1 MPEARRGTPKYHR
14 VLLKLSGE
22 SLMGTQGF
30 GIDPGV
36 ISGIAEEI
44 REIRDLGVEVAC
56 VIGGGNIFRGVSSGA
71 AAGGMDRVTADHMG
85 MLATLINSLALQDRL
100 ERLGVH
106 TRVLS
111 AIEVRQVAE
120 PYLRRRAVRHL
131 EKGRVTIFAAG
142 TGNPF
147 FTTDTAAALRAM
159 EVKAEI
165 ILKATRVDGVYS
177 SDPEKVPDAVRF
189 DEISYLQVLEKGLQV
204 MDSTAIS
211 LCMDNQVPIIVFNST
226 IRGNIRRV
234 ILGEKIGSLVRG

>member
-1 MPEARRGTPKYHR
+1 MPEPQTTPPKYRR

-22 SLMGTQGF
+22 LLMGARGF

-36 ISGIAEEI
+36 VSGLAEEI

-56 VIGGGNIFRGVSSGA
+56 VIGGGNIFRGLS
-71 AAGGMDRVTADHMG
+71 AGVTTGMDRVTADHMG
-85 MLATLINSLALQDRL
+85 MLATVMNSLALQDRL
-100 ERLGVH
+100 ERAGVH
-106 TRVLS
+106 TRVMS
-111 AIEVRQVAE
+111 AIEIRQVAE

-131 EKGRVTIFAAG
+131 EKGRVIIIAAG

-165 ILKATRVDGVYS
+165 ILKATRVDGIYS

-189 DEISYLQVLEKGLQV
+189 DEITYLEVLEKGLQV

-211 LCMDNQVPIIVFNST
+211 LCMDNHVPIIVFNST
-226 IRGNIRRV
+226 VRGNIRRV

>member
-1 MPEARRGTPKYHR
+1 MKESSRSSARYHR

-22 SLMGTQGF
+22 SLMGEQGF
-30 GIDPGV
+30 GIDPKV
-36 ISGIAEEI
+36 VARLSEEI
-44 REIRDLGVEVAC
+44 REIHELGVQVAC
-56 VIGGGNIFRGVSSGA
+56 VIGGGNIFRGLSANASSGI
-71 AAGGMDRVTADHMG
+71 DRVTADHMG
-85 MLATLINSLALQDRL
+85 MLATLINSLALQDQL
-100 ERLGVH
+100 EQHGVH

-131 EKGRVTIFAAG
+131 EKGRVIIIAAG

-159 EVKAEI
+159 EVKAEV

-189 DEISYLQVLEKGLQV
+189 EEITYLQVLEKGLQV

-211 LCMDNQVPIIVFNST
+211 LCMDNQVPIIVFNSG

>member
-1 MPEARRGTPKYHR
+1 MTPPSPPTPRYQR

-22 SLMGTQGF
+22 SLMGEQGF
-30 GIDPGV
+30 GIDSRV
-36 ISGIAEEI
+36 VTRLSEEI
-44 REIRDLGVEVAC
+44 RQIGEMGVQVAC
-56 VIGGGNIFRGVSSGA
+56 VIGGGNIFRGLA
-71 AAGGMDRVTADHMG
+71 ANASTGIDRVTADHMG
-85 MLATLINSLALQDRL
+85 MLATLINSLALQDCL
-100 ERLGVH
+100 ERMGVH

-131 EKGRVTIFAAG
+131 EKGRVIIIAAG

-159 EVKAEI
+159 EVKAEV

-189 DEISYLQVLEKGLQV
+189 DEITYLQVLEKGLQV

-211 LCMDNQVPIIVFNST
+211 LCMDNKVPIIVFNSS
-226 IRGNIRRV
+226 IHGNIRRV
-234 ILGEKIGSLVRG
+234 IMGEKIGSLVRG